1 MKRLKKNKGSVFSLV
16 VEIDISKEK
25 SDAIYL
31 SPNREMRDNFEF
43 AMIQRGT
50 EFCMQNGLGQENG
63 V

>member
-1 MKRLKKNKGSVFSLV
+1 M
-16 VEIDISKEK
+16 EIDISKEK